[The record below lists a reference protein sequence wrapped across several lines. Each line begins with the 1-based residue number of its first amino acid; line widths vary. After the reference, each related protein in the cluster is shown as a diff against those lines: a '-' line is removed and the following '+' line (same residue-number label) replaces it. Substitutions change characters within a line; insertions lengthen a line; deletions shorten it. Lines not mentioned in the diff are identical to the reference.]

1 MEILVPSNYKE
12 WTGELQRCLLT
23 VGAQGFCVADIQLG
37 ISPTEY
43 FVLRCG
49 SQSQRTLRMSSDI
62 VGCGTGLSQV
72 DYLIS
77 YPSSSSRSFSEAQ
90 KHVASTSHQ
99 VYIGIGDETGLSTYD
114 VWMSE
119 GVVKHSTRI
128 EASASSLTII
138 QPKQHF
144 CWLLSLLAVEFSIDD
159 ALILSN
165 ALCYVSRETWPKSIK
180 DFPLAAANNAETL
193 HEPANIY
200 NSFPRVDKSRLA
212 LYPIV
217 NSIEQL
223 QRLLQLGVT
232 TIQFRI
238 KNLSDEL
245 AERQVEA
252 AIALGKRFNA
262 QLFINDYWELAI
274 KYSAFGVH
282 LGQEDLIDSNFEQI
296 RESGL
301 ALGVSTHSYFELL
314 SALDFNPSYIA
325 VGPIFSTQ
333 TKQVSARPQGIA
345 KLRAFNQLVAEHSNS
360 NIATVAIGGIN
371 LTSVSSVWS
380 TGVDSVA
387 VISALSESSDL
398 QGTVQS
404 FNRALESQRGLDIE
418 CDKEDY
424 HAL

>member
-12 WTGELQRCLLT
+12 WTGELQRCLLS
-23 VGAQGFCVADIQLG
+23 VGTQGFCVADIQLG

-49 SQSQRTLRMSSDI
+49 GQSQRILRLSSDI

-77 YPSSSSRSFSEAQ
+77 YPSSLSRSFNEAQ
-90 KHVASTSHQ
+90 KHVTSTSQQ
-99 VYIGIGDETGLSTYD
+99 VYIGVGDETGLSTHD

-119 GVVKHSTRI
+119 GVVKHSTRT
-128 EASASSLTII
+128 EASACSLTII

-180 DFPLAAANNAETL
+180 DFPLVATSNTEIL
-193 HEPANIY
+193 REPVHIY

-217 NSIEQL
+217 DSIEQL

-238 KNLSDEL
+238 KNLPDEL
-245 AERQVEA
+245 VERQVEG

-262 QLFINDYWELAI
+262 QLFINDYWELAV

-282 LGQEDLIDSNFEQI
+282 LGQEDLIDSNLEQI

-301 ALGVSTHSYFELL
+301 ALGLSTHSYFELL
-314 SALDFNPSYIA
+314 SALDFSPSYIA

-345 KLRAFNQLVAEHSNS
+345 KLRVFHQLVAEHSNS
-360 NIATVAIGGIN
+360 NIATVSIGGVN
-371 LTSVSSVWS
+371 LANVSSVWA

-387 VISALSESSDL
+387 VIGALSQCRDL

-404 FNRALESQRGLDIE
+404 FNRALESQRGRDIK
-418 CDKEDY
+418 CGKEDY
-424 HAL
+424 IAL